1 MKNIAKII
9 TILGGVKGLYASIDN
24 APYMRLVIEDIGR
37 GPRGYQA
44 VEARRA
50 DFRFQGALL
59 RRIDVEVTLGPRRR
73 GETRYQLDP
82 VFRM

>member
-44 VEARRA
+44 VSVAELIIWPGLEA
-50 DFRFQGALL
+50 
-59 RRIDVEVTLGPRRR
+59 
-73 GETRYQLDP
+73 
-82 VFRM
+82 